1 MRYLYLLFI
10 ILSVQLHA
18 QNRVLI
24 QGQVN
29 VPKDELSSM
38 IEVVNLNSKTGT
50 LTDAQGKFE
59 MRVTE
64 NDRLRLDGMQ
74 YETFTV
80 IIDQGILRSK
90 QIIIDIKY
98 GRNELEEIVVR
109 PYNLNGNI
117 AVDLE
122 RVNTY
127 SVEANIPS
135 TRKVL
140 QSYHAANPSTP
151 NLTVAENPTETRIVK
166 NGLNVA
172 NLFRALVKDDFLK
185 KKNKSVN
192 RKYLNALYKDDF
204 FKDQLGIKEDKI
216 NAFVEYVVQS
226 DGFSDQL
233 LTKKNELDLVRF
245 LMEKAESFKK

>member
-1 MRYLYLLFI
+1 MRYLYIFFI

-29 VPKDELSSM
+29 VPKGELSSM
-38 IEVVNLNSKTGT
+38 IEVVNLNSKAGT
-50 LTDAQGKFE
+50 LTDAKGGFE
-59 MRVTE
+59 MRVAE
-64 NDRLRLDGMQ
+64 NERLRIDGMQ

-80 IIDQGILRSK
+80 IIDDGILKSK

-117 AVDLE
+117 TVDLE

-127 SVEANIPS
+127 SVEQNIPS

-140 QSYHAANPSTP
+140 QSYQAANPSTP
-151 NLTVAENPTETRIVK
+151 NLTVDENPTETRIVK
-166 NGLNVA
+166 HGLNVA
-172 NLFRALVKDDFLK
+172 NLFRALVEDDFLK
-185 KKNKSVN
+185 KKNKSLN
-192 RKYLNALYKDDF
+192 SKYLNELYKDDF
-204 FKDQLGIKEDKI
+204 FKDQLGIQEDEI
-216 NAFVEYVVQS
+216 NAFVEYAMQS
-226 DGFSDQL
+226 DDFSDKL
-233 LTKKNELDLVRF
+233 LVKKNELDLVRF
-245 LMEKAESFKK
+245 LMEKAESFNK